1 MIMIALSTFL
11 CTSVVHVFHR
21 VSEQCLVVPKSI
33 KFIFF
38 NILGNCYGILPRNYE
53 DLKTQKAE
61 TEQKYAPCN
70 VSYFKF
76 YRQNAIKTGIEKIKK
91 TYSLQ
96 SIKHSNYNNNIL
108 DSMTEMVIFSEIE
121 YLNYL
126 EKMIRE
132 IGDYI
137 GDTRRKIEFKE
148 KMVKIGED
156 WKLIALILDRT
167 FFFIFL
173 LVTIITLV
181 FISLDIFLNN

>member
-11 CTSVVHVFHR
+11 CTIVVHVYHR

-38 NILGNCYGILPRNYE
+38 NILGKCYGILPRNYE
-53 DLKTQKAE
+53 DLITQKAK
-61 TEQKYAPCN
+61 TEQEYPTYN
-70 VSYFKF
+70 VNYFKF
-76 YRQNAIKTGIEKIKK
+76 YRQNAIKSGIEKIKK

-96 SIKHSNYNNNIL
+96 AIKHSNYNNNFN
-108 DSMTEMVIFSEIE
+108 DSMTEMVIFNEIE
-121 YLNYL
+121 YLNNL

-137 GDTRRKIEFKE
+137 SDTRRKIEFKE
-148 KMVKIGED
+148 KLVKIAED

-173 LVTIITLV
+173 LVTIITIV
-181 FISLDIFLNN
+181 FISFDIFLNN